1 MERNKAI
8 NTYINEIGEQ
18 ELLTDEQE
26 RAIAQRIQAGD
37 GDAVSELVEPNL
49 RFVVSMARQYA
60 GQGVPLDDLVS
71 EGNLGMMKA
80 AMRFSPSAGKRFVK
94 FAAPI
99 IRDAMEKAIRQQSGL
114 YKVPQGE
121 ATAAEMRRSHP
132 VSVDAPIPAG
142 SQNNFSLLNL
152 LENHDAPYADDAF
165 LKHNTDEILSKALSS
180 LGEREQRVLSLIYGI
195 QGERHTM
202 AETAETMGLRRE
214 RVRQIRDAALRKL
227 RKVHLDRL
235 F

>member
-49 RFVVSMARQYA
+49 RFVVSVARQYA

-165 LKHNTDEILSKALSS
+165 LKHSTDEILSKALSS
-180 LGEREQRVLSLIYGI
+180 LGEREHQQYASL
-195 QGERHTM
+195 
-202 AETAETMGLRRE
+202 LRI
-214 RVRQIRDAALRKL
+214 RQQCSHELILII
-227 RKVHLDRL
+227 VHLTIQTGRTVRAAA
-235 F
+235 

>member
-8 NTYINEIGEQ
+8 NTYMNEIGGQ
-18 ELLTDEQE
+18 DLLTDEQE
-26 RAIAQRIQAGD
+26 RAIAERIQAGD

-49 RFVVSMARQYA
+49 RFVVSLARQYA

-71 EGNLGMMKA
+71 EGNLGLMKA
-80 AMRFSPSAGKRFVK
+80 AMRFSPTEGKRFVK

-99 IRDAMEKAIRQQSGL
+99 LRDAMEKAIRQQSGL
-114 YKVPQGE
+114 YQVPQGE
-121 ATAAEMRRSHP
+121 ATAAEVRRSHP

-142 SQNNFSLLNL
+142 SQNNFNLLNP
-152 LENHDAPYADDAF
+152 LENHDAPYADSAF
-165 LKHNTDEILSKALSS
+165 LKKNTDEILSQALST
-180 LGEREQRVLSLIYGI
+180 LNDREHRVLSLIYGI
-195 QGERHTM
+195 KGEKHTM
-202 AETAETMGLRRE
+202 AEAAMIMGLRRE
-214 RVRQIRDAALRKL
+214 RVRQIRDKALRKL